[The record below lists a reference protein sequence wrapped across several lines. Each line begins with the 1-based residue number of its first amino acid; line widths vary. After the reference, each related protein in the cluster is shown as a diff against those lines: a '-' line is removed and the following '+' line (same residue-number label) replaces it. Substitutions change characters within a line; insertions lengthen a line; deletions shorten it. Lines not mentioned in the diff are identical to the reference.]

1 MYSMVNQS
9 LLTLSKVY
17 KEQLDNHS
25 NDEVI
30 KTSVNCLVEVTMYY
44 IQVLEGMEEAKASCK
59 ASGY

>member
-1 MYSMVNQS
+1 MVNQS

-17 KEQLDNHS
+17 KEQIDNI
-25 NDEVI
+25 VIVMI

-59 ASGY
+59 ASGH